1 MVRPDLIGFDMV
13 VVGPTA
19 SGKTR
24 WAISWARDN
33 NAEIISADSRQIYKH
48 LDIGTGKPSPEEQ
61 EGVTH
66 HLIDVLSPEECYSAG
81 MFRRDCLQA
90 LNEIKKRGKKAV
102 LAGGTGLYL
111 RTVMERFLELP
122 VEDPDE
128 KREFYAQCDPIPS
141 GDLFDELKRIDRVRA
156 SEIMQNDRVRI
167 TRALWIHRLTGKPPS
182 VIFRENT
189 LDPVPFG
196 PVVGLLWTPEELSGR
211 ISHRIRQMIGRGW
224 VSEVEKLLSQG
235 YGGHEPAFQ
244 SLGYPEI
251 LSVVRDGVDLEDA
264 IAAIEIKTRQYAKR
278 QRTWFRHLLN
288 VQWLTPS
295 ADSMFNP
302 GQK

>member
-19 SGKTR
+19 SGKTK

-33 NAEIISADSRQIYKH
+33 NAEIISADSRQIYKY
-48 LDIGTGKPSPEEQ
+48 LDIGTGKPSPKEQ

-90 LNEIKKRGKKAV
+90 LNDIKNRGKKAV

-111 RTVMERFLELP
+111 RAVMEPFLELP
-122 VEDPDE
+122 VENPEE
-128 KREFYAQCDPIPS
+128 KREFYGRCSQISS
-141 GDLFDELKRIDRVRA
+141 GDLFEELKRLDQTRA

-182 VIFRENT
+182 VVYHENS
-189 LDPVPFG
+189 LDPLPFG
-196 PVVGLLWTPEELSGR
+196 PIVGLLWHPEELSRR
-211 ISHRIRQMIGRGW
+211 ISGRIRQMIGRGW
-224 VSEVEKLLSQG
+224 VSEVEKLLSEG

-251 LSVVRDGVDLEDA
+251 LSVVRDGVHLEDA
-264 IAAIEIKTRQYAKR
+264 ISAIEIKTRQYAKR
-278 QRTWFRHLLN
+278 QRTWFRHLEN
-288 VQWLTPS
+288 VQWLTPPGE
-295 ADSMFNP
+295 SMINP
-302 GQK
+302 G